1 MARLQETLMS
11 DMKDAMRA
19 RDAER
24 LNTIR
29 FTLSALKN
37 AQIDAMHPLDAAEET
52 QVLRKQAKQR
62 RDSIEQFRKGN
73 RDDLAD
79 KEQAELVIIESYLPA
94 APSVESMREAVR
106 AAIALTGAT
115 GPKQMSDVMKA
126 TMAALGSEADGRQV
140 QGLVREEL
148 AALGG

>member
-19 RDAER
+19 REAER

-37 AQIDAMHPLDAAEET
+37 AQIDAMHPLDDAEET
-52 QVLRKQAKQR
+52 AVLRKQAKQR

-94 APSVESMREAVR
+94 ALSTESMREAVR
-106 AAIALTGAT
+106 AAIAATGAT

-126 TMAALGSEADGRQV
+126 AMATLGSEADGRQV
-140 QGLVREEL
+140 QGVVREEL
-148 AALGG
+148 AALAG